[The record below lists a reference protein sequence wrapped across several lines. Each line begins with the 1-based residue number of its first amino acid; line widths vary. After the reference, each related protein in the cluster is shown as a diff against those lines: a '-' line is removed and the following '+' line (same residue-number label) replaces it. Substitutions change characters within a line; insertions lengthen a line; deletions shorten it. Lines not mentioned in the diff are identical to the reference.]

1 MVIRRI
7 AGIIRAAFY
16 LLPSSGERSPLG
28 PECHVHSFASFC
40 LIIKLHRELG
50 LKEEKEKEKEKEKE
64 RWGETSLT
72 VTDQEEGD
80 GGQTMKKPLNVRAGL
95 EIKCDALPNGRA

>member
-50 LKEEKEKEKEKEKE
+50 PKEEKEKEKE

-72 VTDQEEGD
+72 VTDQEEDD